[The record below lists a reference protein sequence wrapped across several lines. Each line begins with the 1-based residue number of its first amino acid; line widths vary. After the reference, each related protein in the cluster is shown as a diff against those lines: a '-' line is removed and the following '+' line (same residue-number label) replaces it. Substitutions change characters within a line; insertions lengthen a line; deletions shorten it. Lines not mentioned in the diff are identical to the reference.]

1 MPTGEAAALAGTPAT
16 RENDTK
22 DQDRGPGSLAGNL
35 TADPELRY
43 TSSGRPV
50 ASLRVACSERV
61 KNGDS
66 GKWED
71 GPVSFFTV
79 TAWGQ
84 LGEHLVEALQRG
96 DRIVAEGRWT
106 AQTWTDK
113 DDQVQ
118 ERIVLTA
125 RDCGPSMQFRAVR
138 IDRTP
143 RS

>member
-1 MPTGEAAALAGTPAT
+1 MPTGEAAAQAGTPAS
-16 RENDTK
+16 RENDTR
-22 DQDRGPGSLAGNL
+22 DQDRGPGSVSGNL

-50 ASLRVACSERV
+50 ASLRIAASERV
-61 KNGDS
+61 KNDDTK
-66 GKWED
+66 KWED
-71 GPVSFFTV
+71 GPVSFYTV

-84 LGEHLVEALQRG
+84 LGEHLVEVMQRG
-96 DRIVAEGRWT
+96 DRLVAEGRWT
-106 AQTWTDK
+106 SQTWEDK
-113 DDQVQ
+113 EGVKQ

-125 RDCGPSMQFRAVR
+125 RDAGPSIQFRLAR

>member
-1 MPTGEAAALAGTPAT
+1 MPTGDAAAEAGTPAT
-16 RENDTK
+16 RETDTNDK
-22 DQDRGPGSLAGNL
+22 DRGPGSLSGNL

-43 TSSGRPV
+43 TGSGRPV

-61 KNGDS
+61 KNSES

-71 GPVSFFTV
+71 GPVAFYTV

-84 LGEHLVEALQRG
+84 LGEHLVEVMQRG
-96 DRIVAEGRWT
+96 DRLVAEGRWT
-106 AQTWTDK
+106 SQSWKDK
-113 DDQVQ
+113 DDVVQ

-125 RDCGPSMQFRAVR
+125 RDAGPSMQFKLAR